1 MCTSSAGHELACPQG
16 HMSDL
21 YPRQMNVR
29 SGVSTTHS
37 VLSCLR
43 LWLCRLRCKGPSY
56 TYAQWCFENLL
67 FAKFREWCFDLP
79 FQMQGSQLHT
89 CAVVFRKPIVCKTPR
104 VVFRSAVSDARIRAT
119 HVRSGVSKT
128 YCVQN
133 SESGVSICRLR
144 CKDPSYTC
152 AQWCFENLLRA
163 KSPHIVYKSIVTKR
177 ETV

>member
-56 TYAQWCFENLL
+56 TCAQWCFENLL
-67 FAKFREWCFDLP
+67 FAQFRDWCFDLP

-104 VVFRSAVSDARIRAT
+104 LVFRSAVSHARIRAA

-128 YCVQN
+128 YC
-133 SESGVSICRLR
+133 
-144 CKDPSYTC
+144 
-152 AQWCFENLLRA
+152 LRA

-177 ETV
+177 ETVSVLILVSVLEIQVLV

>member
-67 FAKFREWCFDLP
+67 CAKLREWRFDLP
-79 FQMQGSQLHT
+79 SQMQGSELHM
-89 CAVVFRKPIVCKTPR
+89 CAVVFRKPIACKESTHR
-104 VVFRSAVSDARIRAT
+104 IQVNCHKERDSISANIGISIRNT
-119 HVRSGVSKT
+119 STSVKNTSGSCYLNIT
-128 YCVQN
+128 LFSAPNTTNLSPIQPYNQP
-133 SESGVSICRLR
+133 SIH
-144 CKDPSYTC
+144 PTNQP
-152 AQWCFENLLRA
+152 A
-163 KSPHIVYKSIVTKR
+163 
-177 ETV
+177 